1 VSPAPDEK
9 RDPRDALLDRRLLVV
24 SGKGGTGKSTLSA
37 ALAFAAARRGK
48 KTLVCE
54 VTARE
59 RVSELLGR
67 PPSGTNITELLPN
80 LFSVHVRPREALRE
94 YALMII
100 KYEFLYNRVFESKL
114 VRYFLDAAPSLAEIV
129 MLGKVWWHATHD
141 LQNGKPRWD
150 LVILD
155 APATGHGLTFLTV
168 PEVFLRLVS
177 EGPLARDMLGMQAL
191 LADERRCRTCIVTLP
206 EEMPANE
213 AVEMHRAL
221 GKHKLPQ
228 GPLSARSASTSCRRV
243 PSSSTEF
250 LRRDFPPRS
259 ARRSRAAGRC
269 SRRRARQPTTTKPG
283 PNSRSTMQSFCSRK
297 SPISRSSRCP
307 FSSIGPSAS
316 PRSRRSPT

>member
-228 GPLSARSASTSCRRV
+228 GPLFLNGVFAPRFSAQERTAVSRGGPLLSSAGEAADNHEARAELSQHYAKFLQQEV
-243 PSSSTEF
+243 PDQPLVEVPF
-250 LRRDFPPRS
+250 LFDRTFGL
-259 ARRSRAAGRC
+259 A
-269 SRRRARQPTTTKPG
+269 
-283 PNSRSTMQSFCSRK
+283 
-297 SPISRSSRCP
+297 
-307 FSSIGPSAS
+307 SIEKIAHLIEGVL
-316 PRSRRSPT
+316 